1 MISWEALGR
10 AQVPGGGGVMDL
22 FRRGTELSIR
32 VDGRELMS
40 SRVHGSEDALAELA
54 CGKVRTRPE
63 ARVLIGGLGMGF
75 TLAAALRTLQDDA
88 VVEISELVPEV
99 VAWNRG
105 PIGPVAGH
113 PLEDPR
119 VLVQQRDVGEVIR
132 EGEDRYDAIM
142 LDVDN
147 GPHRPHPL
155 RQRLAVRPHRPRRR
169 LAGAAPRRR
178 ARRVVCRARP
188 RLHPPP
194 RPRRLPGGG
203 GGGARPRRQGRATAH
218 DLAGA
223 AGGASALTDVPP
235 RPPPG

>member
-1 MISWEALGR
+1 VISWEALGR

-147 GPHRPHPL
+147 GPTGLTRSDNDWLYGHTGLAAAWRAL
-155 RQRLAVRPHRPRRR
+155 RRGGVLAVWSAAPDRAFTRR
-169 LAGAAPRRR
+169 LGHAGFQVEEVVVRARGDKGGRRHTIWLGRREAPRR
-178 ARRVVCRARP
+178 
-188 RLHPPP
+188 
-194 RPRRLPGGG
+194 
-203 GGGARPRRQGRATAH
+203 
-218 DLAGA
+218 
-223 AGGASALTDVPP
+223 
-235 RPPPG
+235 